1 MDNKKNNKY
10 YAQKAIE
17 NILAIEKYVFDISY
31 DDFVSDGE
39 LIDAVMFRFIQLVEN
54 IKNISNDFKEENDT
68 IPWKDIVGFRNG
80 IVHEYGEID
89 YTIVYETAV
98 NDLNDLKTVLEK
110 LL

>member
-10 YAQKAIE
+10 YNKKAIE
-17 NILAIEKYVFDISY
+17 NILAIEKYVFDSSY

>member
-10 YAQKAIE
+10 YAQKTIE